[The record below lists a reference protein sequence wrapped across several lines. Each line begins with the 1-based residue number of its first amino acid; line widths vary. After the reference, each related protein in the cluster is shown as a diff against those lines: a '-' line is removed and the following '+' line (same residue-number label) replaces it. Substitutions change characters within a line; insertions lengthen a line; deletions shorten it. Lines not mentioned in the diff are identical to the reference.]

1 MTRPNHRT
9 AKSTET
15 TPKPVHLGN
24 PPNRAWT
31 QKLQAAGQLAT
42 DVLARIEQLLKDNPS
57 AVVDQKCAMLPREIE
72 DSQTY
77 FLQKVQHARDTLRE
91 LEELLQMTPEVRDP
105 RELIRTELMFLF
117 VLIDGYRPERILGSE
132 WTPDEDI
139 QHRIREKI
147 ESLGIDVINM
157 RERLK

>member
-1 MTRPNHRT
+1 MTRPNHTT
-9 AKSTET
+9 AKPTET
-15 TPKPVHLGN
+15 SFKPVPAGN
-24 PPNRAWT
+24 PLNRAWT

-42 DVLARIEQLLKDNPS
+42 DILARIEQLLKDNPS
-57 AVVDQKCAMLPREIE
+57 AVVDKKCAMLPREIE

-91 LEELLQMTPEVRDP
+91 LEELLQMAPEVRDA

-117 VLIDGYRPERILGSE
+117 VLIDGYRPERIPGSG
-132 WTPDEDI
+132 WRPDEET
-139 QHRIREKI
+139 QHGVREKI